1 MTTSVA
7 TSIAAFVVVLG
18 ALVFFHELGHFLLA
32 RLCGVGVEI
41 FSLGFGPRLVG
52 RKAGRTDY
60 RISAIPLGGFVKM
73 VGEEPDA
80 EIPEEDIP
88 VSFTHKHVIKRILI
102 VAAGP
107 VFNFLLTILILF
119 GLFRFSGVF
128 IARPLVGDVQPE
140 SPAYAAGIQK
150 GDLIVAINGQAVETW
165 EEMASMISASNG
177 REMAVSIR
185 RSDNELDVR
194 VIPQTVK
201 ANNIFGEE
209 TERYIIGIT
218 ASQEREHK
226 TLNSFQ
232 AMTESL
238 RQTWEICRLTVLSV
252 GKMIQGTIPVKENLG
267 GPIVIAQMSGEM
279 AKKGFS
285 DLVFWIAL
293 LSVSLGILNL
303 LPIPVLDGG
312 HLFFFF
318 IEILTGKP
326 VNTRFREIAQQAGFF
341 ILLLLMI
348 FVFYNDITRVFFS

>member
-1 MTTSVA
+1 MATSVF
-7 TSIAAFVVVLG
+7 AFIVVLG
-18 ALVFFHELGHFLLA
+18 VLVFFHELGHFLLA

-41 FSLGFGPRLVG
+41 FSLGFGPRIAG
-52 RKAGRTDY
+52 RKVGRTDY
-60 RISAIPLGGFVKM
+60 RISAIPLGGYVKM

-80 EIPEEDIP
+80 EIPPEDIP
-88 VSFTHKHVIKRILI
+88 FSFTHKPVIKRILI

-107 VFNFLLTILILF
+107 VFNFLLTILIFF
-119 GLFRFSGVF
+119 GLFSFSGVF
-128 IARPLVGDVQPE
+128 IAKPLVGDVQPD
-140 SPAYAAGIQK
+140 SPAYSAGIQK
-150 GDLIVAINGQAVETW
+150 GDMILSINGQAVETW
-165 EEMASMISASNG
+165 DEMAAMISGSNG
-177 REMAVSIR
+177 NEMAVTIR
-185 RSDNELDVR
+185 REGNELSLGI
-194 VIPQTVK
+194 IPKTVSGK
-201 ANNIFGEE
+201 NIFGEE

-226 TLNSFQ
+226 TLNIFE

-238 RQTWEICRLTVLSV
+238 RQTWEICKLTVLSV

-267 GPIVIAQMSGEM
+267 GPIIIAQMSGEM

-318 IEILTGKP
+318 IEAITGKP

-348 FVFYNDITRVFFS
+348 FVFYNDISRVFFS

>member
-1 MTTSVA
+1 MTTSIIAV
-7 TSIAAFVVVLG
+7 AAFVAVLG
-18 ALVFFHELGHFLLA
+18 VLVFFHELGHFLLA

-41 FSLGFGPRLVG
+41 FSLGFGPRIAG
-52 RKAGRTDY
+52 RTVGRTDY
-60 RISAIPLGGFVKM
+60 RLSAIPLGGYVKM

-80 EIPEEDIP
+80 EIPPEDIP
-88 VSFTHKHVIKRILI
+88 FSFTHKHVMKRILI

-107 VFNFLLTILILF
+107 VFNFLLTIFIFF

-128 IARPLVGDVQPE
+128 IAKPMVGDVQPD
-140 SPAYAAGIQK
+140 SPAYTAGIQK
-150 GDLIVAINGQAVETW
+150 GDLILSINGQTVETW
-165 EEMASMISASNG
+165 DEMADMISGSKG
-177 REMAVSIR
+177 KELAVTIR
-185 RSDNELDVR
+185 REGSELSR
-194 VIPQTVK
+194 SIIPKTMTGK
-201 ANNIFGEE
+201 NIFGEE

-226 TLNSFQ
+226 SLSTFE

-238 RQTWEICRLTVLSV
+238 RQTWEICKLTVLSV

-341 ILLLLMI
+341 ILMLLML
-348 FVFYNDITRVFFS
+348 FVFYNDISRVFFS